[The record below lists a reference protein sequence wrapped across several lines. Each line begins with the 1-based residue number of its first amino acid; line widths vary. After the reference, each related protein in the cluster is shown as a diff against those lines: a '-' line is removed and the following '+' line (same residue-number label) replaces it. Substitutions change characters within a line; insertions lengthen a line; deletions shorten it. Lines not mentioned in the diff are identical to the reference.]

1 MNECGPSGDDSSLIE
16 DWPCYPNYESHWQRQ
31 QKSVRDR
38 SEKCFER
45 GEMSDIGILS
55 VDENWWFGA
64 TVKDFYGHKF
74 LLGSA
79 SPVLHHILY
88 EMEFCES
95 NKDIILNLNS
105 KLNVTLTRTKT
116 YDSERLELN
125 GIPPIATEALLE
137 YIYKDKFCKSD
148 FENGYSRNLLWR
160 LWHASVALEMD
171 HLAQITSDTID
182 ETMCEETVFWDLNY
196 SMTFNE
202 MSPEYIKDKVMKM
215 IENLGA
221 RLFEHPNFVWIERTG
236 IEEILNRRKPGSC
249 EPLIILNNLLRW
261 VLYQLDRLACCEI
274 HNKSGSEIP
283 IQIRLEWIK
292 DCRDEKYSHIDIDD
306 LEMNLRKGTEFMPW
320 TELSQVD
327 YLKYVSGSKLISEEK
342 LLQTS
347 LELMGIVVQN
357 PDRLKYSEYNFRNKS
372 LTMDFNQTDPKED
385 TRKDL
390 PFNKSNREICIH
402 GMMDGS
408 KKDLNSLISI

>member
-16 DWPCYPNYESHWQRQ
+16 DWPCSSNYESHWQRQ

-171 HLAQITSDTID
+171 HLAQITSDIH
-182 ETMCEETVFWDLNY
+182 
-196 SMTFNE
+196 FNE
-202 MSPEYIKDKVMKM
+202 RFDIMPLFRTLTFLMYYCQLLM
-215 IENLGA
+215 INSLNSNLNGPTYGVN
-221 RLFEHPNFVWIERTG
+221 E
-236 IEEILNRRKPGSC
+236 
-249 EPLIILNNLLRW
+249 LI
-261 VLYQLDRLACCEI
+261 
-274 HNKSGSEIP
+274 G
-283 IQIRLEWIK
+283 
-292 DCRDEKYSHIDIDD
+292 
-306 LEMNLRKGTEFMPW
+306 
-320 TELSQVD
+320 
-327 YLKYVSGSKLISEEK
+327 K
-342 LLQTS
+342 LL
-347 LELMGIVVQN
+347 N
-357 PDRLKYSEYNFRNKS
+357 
-372 LTMDFNQTDPKED
+372 
-385 TRKDL
+385 
-390 PFNKSNREICIH
+390 
-402 GMMDGS
+402 
-408 KKDLNSLISI
+408 ISQ

>member
-16 DWPCYPNYESHWQRQ
+16 DWPCSSNYESHWQRQ

-64 TVKDFYGHKF
+64 TVKDFY
-74 LLGSA
+74 
-79 SPVLHHILY
+79 
-88 EMEFCES
+88 
-95 NKDIILNLNS
+95 
-105 KLNVTLTRTKT
+105 
-116 YDSERLELN
+116 
-125 GIPPIATEALLE
+125 
-137 YIYKDKFCKSD
+137 
-148 FENGYSRNLLWR
+148 
-160 LWHASVALEMD
+160 
-171 HLAQITSDTID
+171 TID

-202 MSPEYIKDKVMKM
+202 MSPKYIKDKVMKM

-347 LELMGIVVQN
+347 LELMGIVVQS

-390 PFNKSNREICIH
+390 SFNKSNREICIH